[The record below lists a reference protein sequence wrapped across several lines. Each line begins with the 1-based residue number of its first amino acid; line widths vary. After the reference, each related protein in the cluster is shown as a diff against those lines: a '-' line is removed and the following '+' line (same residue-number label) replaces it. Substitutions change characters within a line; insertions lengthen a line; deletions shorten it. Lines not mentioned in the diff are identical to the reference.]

1 MVGASGSKAQALGR
15 VPLCSSR
22 FLPHSQHKNVK
33 KLVCHLSWI
42 SHVRSFP
49 SGTINIKDFLDISL
63 EAETIMKKIMLV
75 DDEKDQI
82 YFIKTSFENLFGK
95 EYSIIPAESG
105 EKCFELLQH
114 QEIPHLILLD
124 IMMPKMNGWE
134 VFDRIRANPSWKD
147 IPIIFL
153 TARTD
158 EFAEHAGAL
167 IAEDYIKK
175 PIEIKELK
183 ARIDNV
189 LQKAKK

>member
-1 MVGASGSKAQALGR
+1 VEA
-15 VPLCSSR
+15 
-22 FLPHSQHKNVK
+22 K
-33 KLVCHLSWI
+33 K
-42 SHVRSFP
+42 
-49 SGTINIKDFLDISL
+49 
-63 EAETIMKKIMLV
+63 IMKKIMLV

-82 YFIKTSFENLFGK
+82 FFIKTSFENLFRK
-95 EYSIIPAESG
+95 EYTFVPAESG
-105 EKCFELLQH
+105 EKCFELLDKKN
-114 QEIPHLILLD
+114 IPDLILLD

-134 VFDRIRANPSWKD
+134 VFDRLRANPSWKN

-183 ARIDNV
+183 TRIDNV
-189 LQKAKK
+189 LKRTKKK

>member
-1 MVGASGSKAQALGR
+1 VEA
-15 VPLCSSR
+15 
-22 FLPHSQHKNVK
+22 K
-33 KLVCHLSWI
+33 K
-42 SHVRSFP
+42 
-49 SGTINIKDFLDISL
+49 
-63 EAETIMKKIMLV
+63 IMKKIMLV

-82 YFIKTSFENLFGK
+82 FFIKTSFENLFGK
-95 EYSIIPAESG
+95 DYTIVPAESG
-105 EKCFELLQH
+105 EKCFELLNKKN
-114 QEIPHLILLD
+114 IPDLILLD

-134 VFDRIRANPSWKD
+134 VFDRLRANPEWKN

-183 ARIDNV
+183 MRIDNV
-189 LQKAKK
+189 LKRTNPLRGNY

>member
-1 MVGASGSKAQALGR
+1 
-15 VPLCSSR
+15 
-22 FLPHSQHKNVK
+22 
-33 KLVCHLSWI
+33 
-42 SHVRSFP
+42 
-49 SGTINIKDFLDISL
+49 
-63 EAETIMKKIMLV
+63 MLV

-82 YFIKTSFENLFGK
+82 FFIKTSFENLFGK
-95 EYSIIPAESG
+95 EYTIVSAESG
-105 EKCFELLQH
+105 EKCFESLNKKN
-114 QEIPHLILLD
+114 IPDLILLD

-134 VFDRIRANPSWKD
+134 VFDRLRANPEWKN

-183 ARIDNV
+183 TRIDNV
-189 LQKAKK
+189 LKRTKKK

>member
-1 MVGASGSKAQALGR
+1 
-15 VPLCSSR
+15 
-22 FLPHSQHKNVK
+22 
-33 KLVCHLSWI
+33 
-42 SHVRSFP
+42 
-49 SGTINIKDFLDISL
+49 
-63 EAETIMKKIMLV
+63 MKKIMLV

-82 YFIKTSFENLFGK
+82 FFIKTSFENLFGK
-95 EYSIIPAESG
+95 EYTFVPVESG
-105 EKCFELLQH
+105 EKCFEILNKKN
-114 QEIPHLILLD
+114 IPDLILLD

-134 VFDRIRANPSWKD
+134 VFDRLRANPEWKN

-183 ARIDNV
+183 TRIDNV
-189 LQKAKK
+189 LKRTKKK

>member
-1 MVGASGSKAQALGR
+1 
-15 VPLCSSR
+15 
-22 FLPHSQHKNVK
+22 
-33 KLVCHLSWI
+33 
-42 SHVRSFP
+42 
-49 SGTINIKDFLDISL
+49 
-63 EAETIMKKIMLV
+63 MKKIMLV

-82 YFIKTSFENLFGK
+82 FFIKTSFENLFGK
-95 EYSIIPAESG
+95 EYTFVPAESG
-105 EKCFELLQH
+105 EKCFELLDKKN
-114 QEIPHLILLD
+114 IPDLILLD

-134 VFDRIRANPSWKD
+134 VFDRLRANPEWKN

-183 ARIDNV
+183 TRIDNV
-189 LQKAKK
+189 LKRTKKK

>member
-1 MVGASGSKAQALGR
+1 
-15 VPLCSSR
+15 
-22 FLPHSQHKNVK
+22 
-33 KLVCHLSWI
+33 
-42 SHVRSFP
+42 
-49 SGTINIKDFLDISL
+49 
-63 EAETIMKKIMLV
+63 MKKIMLV

-82 YFIKTSFENLFGK
+82 FFIKTSFEKLFGK
-95 EYSIIPAESG
+95 EYTIVPAESG
-105 EKCFELLQH
+105 EKCFESLNKKN
-114 QEIPHLILLD
+114 IPDLILLD

-134 VFDRIRANPSWKD
+134 VFDRLRANPEWKN

-183 ARIDNV
+183 TRIDNV
-189 LQKAKK
+189 LKKTKKK